1 MELFPAIRTRRTIRD
16 FNPDPVPDAVI
27 RRILQAA
34 RWAPSSS
41 NTQPWHFIVVR
52 RPDTIAELGRI
63 CTQGAFIG
71 QAPLAI
77 AIVMDAAARRPQLD
91 AGRAL
96 QQMELVAWDAGL
108 GTCFVGIRGEQ
119 QAAVKTLLHIPDAL
133 ELITVLP
140 FGYRIGRP
148 AGTGAPRKPMS
159 EIAHGETFGQPL
171 TLE

>member
-1 MELFPAIRTRRTIRD
+1 MDVFQCIRRRRTIRD
-16 FNPDPVPDAVI
+16 FKPDPVPDDVVHK
-27 RRILQAA
+27 ILQAA

-41 NTQPWHFIVVR
+41 NTQPWHFVVVR
-52 RPDTIAELGRI
+52 NRETITELGRI

-77 AIVMDAAARRPQLD
+77 AVVMGETRRPHLD

-96 QQMELVAWDAGL
+96 QQMELMAWSEGL

-119 QAAVKTLLHIPDAL
+119 QTEVKTLLGIPEDM

-140 FGYRIGRP
+140 FGYRIMRP
-148 AGTGAPRKPMS
+148 AGTGTPRKPMS
-159 EIAHGETFGQPL
+159 EITHGERFGEKLTFG
-171 TLE
+171 